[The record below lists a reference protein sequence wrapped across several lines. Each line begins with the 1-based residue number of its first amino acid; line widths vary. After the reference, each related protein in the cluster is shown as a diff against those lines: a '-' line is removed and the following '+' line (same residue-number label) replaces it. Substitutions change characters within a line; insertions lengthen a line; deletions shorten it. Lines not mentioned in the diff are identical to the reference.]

1 MTPSDV
7 VARFHRVYPSS
18 AAPRLWR
25 APGRVNLIGEHT
37 DYNLGLVLPMAID
50 LVCYVAAA
58 PNADGCLRV
67 YSAQLAEGSQ
77 WPVDDLERASP
88 RGDWSDRV
96 AGIAWVLAQRGVT
109 IAPQNVLID
118 SSVPLGGGLSSSAAL
133 GVALALALGGPSPP
147 LKLAKLAR
155 MAETEFVGVPCGIMD
170 QFAVAQGVEGAG
182 ILLDC
187 RDLSWRPVRL
197 PAGVAVVAANT
208 MVRHELASSA
218 YRTRVEECGRAARS
232 LGLATLRDATEESL
246 DELGGVEF
254 KRARHVVTENA
265 RVEAF
270 AKAAAAGELEAMGRL
285 LLESHVSLRNDY
297 EVSSAEL
304 DFLVEAALAV
314 PGVLGARMTGG
325 GFGGCT
331 VNLVRAEAV
340 EELRQV
346 LQARYQEAYARTPE
360 THICVPS
367 GGAAEVFT

>member
-1 MTPSDV
+1 M
-7 VARFHRVYPSS
+7 
-18 AAPRLWR
+18 WR

-50 LVCYVAAA
+50 LSCYVAAA
-58 PNADGCLRV
+58 PNPDDCLRV
-67 YSAQLAEGSQ
+67 YSAQLAQGSQ
-77 WPVDDLERASP
+77 WPVEQLESAGP
-88 RGDWSDRV
+88 RGDWTDRV
-96 AGIAWVLAQRGVT
+96 AGIAWALARRGVT
-109 IAPQNVLID
+109 LAPQNVLVD

-170 QFAVAQGVEGAG
+170 QFAVAQGVEGAA

-208 MVRHELASSA
+208 MVRHELGSSA
-218 YRTRVEECGRAARS
+218 YRTRVEECGRAARTM
-232 LGLATLRDATEESL
+232 GLATLRDATWESL
-246 DELGGVEF
+246 DALSGVEF
-254 KRARHVVTENA
+254 KRARHIVSENT

-270 AKAAAAGELEAMGRL
+270 ADAAAAGQIETMGRL
-285 LLESHVSLRNDY
+285 LLESHVSLRNDF
-297 EVSSAEL
+297 EVSSPEL

-331 VNLVRAEAV
+331 VNLVWREAV
-340 EELRQV
+340 DALRST
-346 LQARYQEAYARTPE
+346 LESRYREAYARTPE
-360 THICVPS
+360 IHICVPS
-367 GGAAEVFT
+367 AGADEVFT